1 MNMKKKR
8 PIILLLVLTL
18 LWMLPAS
25 VFAENQAKEKDTWTL
40 AINATFPPFES
51 ISDDG
56 GDYVGIDIDIANYIA
71 EKLGV
76 SLDIKDMQFSALV
89 PTMQSGRADMIL
101 SGISPTEERLEVL
114 DFSDSYYYPMNAIIS
129 REGSGYDSLDSL
141 KGKKIGVSMGTSY
154 AKLAQSVEDAEVVE
168 LDSTPLVIQ
177 DIKNGRCD
185 AGIFDSTQAGVF
197 VQENPGLEMNIIESK
212 ITRADSFAVAL
223 PKGSPYVD
231 QINAILKEMN
241 EDGTFH
247 NILVKYIG
255 EESTAQYEA
264 MLAKVQGGAEETV
277 EQNDKLL
284 DFSVLKSYVPMLGNA
299 ILLTLEFT
307 ILSTILGFLLG
318 IVLSL
323 IKISRFKVL
332 IKLADI
338 YTSIFRGTPLL
349 VQLMLIYYATPQLF
363 DYQITA
369 LQAGVLTFSLNSAA
383 YISES
388 IRGGIL
394 SVEKGQWEGGM
405 ALGIPKGRMLLNI
418 IFPQAFKNTLPSLI
432 NECIALLK
440 DSSMVSII
448 GVADTMRWA
457 SLIQAKTFR
466 AFEAFIVAALIYYVM
481 VMLLTSLGKY
491 LERKVRV
498 SD

>member
-1 MNMKKKR
+1 MKKKSFLFLL
-8 PIILLLVLTL
+8 IALILAVCPVHVL
-18 LWMLPAS
+18 A
-25 VFAENQAKEKDTWTL
+25 AESSGDKDTWVL

-56 GDYVGIDIDIANYIA
+56 DEYVGIDIDIADYIA

-76 SLDIKDMQFSALV
+76 DLEINDMQFSALV
-89 PTMQSGRADMIL
+89 PTMQSGRADMII
-101 SGISPTEERLEVL
+101 SGISPTEERLKVL
-114 DFSDSYYYPMNAIIS
+114 DFSDSYYYPMNAVICA
-129 REGSGYDSLDSL
+129 EGAGYDTLESLE
-141 KGKKIGVSMGTSY
+141 GKKIGVSMGTSY
-154 AKLAQSVEDAEVVE
+154 AELAQSVEGAEVME

-197 VQENPGLEMNIIESK
+197 VEENPGLEMHILEGEV
-212 ITRADSFAVAL
+212 TREDSFAVAL
-223 PKGSPYVD
+223 PKNSEYVD
-231 QINAILKEMN
+231 EVNEILEEMMN
-241 EDGTFH
+241 DGTFH
-247 NILVKYIG
+247 QILVKYIG

-264 MLAKVQGGAEETV
+264 MLEKIQGGT
-277 EQNDKLL
+277 EQKTDANTRLL
-284 DFSVLKSYVPMLGNA
+284 DFSVLKSYLPMLGKA
-299 ILLTLEFT
+299 VLLTLEFT
-307 ILSTILGFLLG
+307 VLSTIFGFLLG

-323 IKISRFKVL
+323 IKISRFRIL
-332 IKLADI
+332 TGFADI

-369 LQAGVLTFSLNSAA
+369 LQAGVLAFSLNSAA

-394 SVEKGQWEGGM
+394 SVDRGQWEGGM
-405 ALGIPKGRMLLNI
+405 ALGIPKSRMLLNI
-418 IFPQAFKNTLPSLI
+418 IFPQAFKNTLPSLV
-432 NECIALLK
+432 NESIALLK

-466 AFEAFIVAALIYYVM
+466 AFEAFIVAALIYYVL
-481 VMLLTSLGKY
+481 VMLLTTLGKY